1 MLGGYAGTGGYY
13 DEMLEWDPS
22 TSNWKVFGKLSHKRY
37 NHAMN
42 VVDLNDVEQ
51 YCA

>member
-1 MLGGYAGTGGYY
+1 MLGGDTGRVGQL

-22 TSNWKVFGKLSHKRY
+22 TGNWKVFGKLSHKRY
-37 NHAMN
+37 NHAMS